1 LVIERAA
8 EPTTCSLTVAL
19 LFALLGSAVVEE
31 TESVCVIV
39 PGAVPVFTFTV
50 NVKFAVVP
58 DAIVVLSVQVSVA
71 STHVHP
77 AGLGND
83 TAVVPAGSVSVNTGA
98 AAVAGPPL
106 VTLCVYVILFPAV
119 TGFGVA
125 EFVTL
130 RSACVPD
137 ATGILNVAVLL
148 VAYVSREV
156 VATVTVSAMIVPAAV
171 PALTV
176 YFAVI
181 VPVDP
186 GGTLGLVQA
195 TGDAFGQVHVPPPAV
210 TTATETN
217 VKFAG
222 SGSLKVAV
230 LQLLG
235 PLLVTIWV

>member
-1 LVIERAA
+1 MVLPARTGTGFGVLVIERSA
-8 EPTTCSLTVAL
+8 EPVTCSFTVAL
-19 LFALLGSAVVEE
+19 LFALLGSPVVDV

-50 NVKFAVVP
+50 NVKLAVVP
-58 DAIVVLSVQVSVA
+58 DVIVVLSVQVSVA

-98 AAVAGPPL
+98 PAVAGL
-106 VTLCVYVILFPAV
+106 
-119 TGFGVA
+119 GVA

-130 RSACVPD
+130 KSACVPD

-181 VPVDP
+181 VPVEP